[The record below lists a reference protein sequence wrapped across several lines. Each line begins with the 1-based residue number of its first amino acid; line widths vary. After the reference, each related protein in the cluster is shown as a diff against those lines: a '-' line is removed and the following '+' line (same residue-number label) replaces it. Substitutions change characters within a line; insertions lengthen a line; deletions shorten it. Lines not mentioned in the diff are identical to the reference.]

1 LCSKRLS
8 AVASDNPRTFSISYY
23 CTVYAWLWL
32 VPSNSPSVNQTI
44 INSLQSPLHY
54 HTLPS
59 AREMGLLVELQKAT
73 QPLAAYSGWKW
84 YF

>member
-1 LCSKRLS
+1 
-8 AVASDNPRTFSISYY
+8 
-23 CTVYAWLWL
+23 
-32 VPSNSPSVNQTI
+32 VPSNGPSVNQTI

-59 AREMGLLVELQKAT
+59 TREMGLLVELQKAT